1 MSQNA
6 TTQTNQGGQAAPQ
19 PRDDRFFTPAVVT
32 LIMISFAL
40 GMSEFII
47 VGILPDIA
55 TGMGVPL
62 TTVGGLVSL
71 FAFVYAPATPIG
83 AALTSRFERFHVMA
97 ALMAIFLVGNVLC
110 AVAPNYAVLL
120 VARVIIAL
128 ISGTTVTTSM
138 TFVDD
143 VASPKNRTKF
153 VAWVF
158 SGFSVAAVFGVPVG
172 TAVANALGWRW
183 AFYVIVALTVA
194 LIAAMFKVLPKNH
207 YGPRSRFL
215 AQFFIFTEPRIWAGI
230 LAVLCGAAATYVF
243 YTYLSPIL
251 QDEIGMP
258 ADWVSIAL
266 SAYGLMCLASNLY
279 SGRLGDHG
287 RGTKPLIRVL
297 PIYLVQAV
305 LLALLPLAVMNPIA
319 GCVLLLVLGFFM
331 YLQNTPSQV
340 LYMDVAAE
348 TYPGS
353 LNLASSFNSM
363 AFNIGIAVGS
373 AVGGLVTDTVGMHW
387 LGPFGAIFALLA
399 AACVFWL
406 RIDDRR
412 RTAAGAR

>member
-1 MSQNA
+1 MSNA
-6 TTQTNQGGQAAPQ
+6 QVSTPAAPAN
-19 PRDDRFFTPAVVT
+19 PARNDHFFTPAVVT
-32 LIMISFAL
+32 LIMVSFAL

-55 TGMGVPL
+55 TGLNIPL
-62 TTVGGLVSL
+62 TTAGGLVSL

-83 AALTSRFERFHVMA
+83 AALASRFERFHVIA
-97 ALMAIFLVGNVLC
+97 ALMAVFLVGNILC
-110 AVAPNYAVLL
+110 AIAPNYAVLL

-183 AFYVIVALTVA
+183 AFYVIVAMTVV
-194 LIAAMFKVLPKNH
+194 LIAAMFRVLPKNH

-230 LAVLCGAAATYVF
+230 ISVVCGAAATYVF

-258 ADWVSIAL
+258 ASMVSIAL

-279 SGRLGDHG
+279 SGKLGDRG
-287 RGTKPLIRVL
+287 RGTKPLIGVL

-305 LLALLPLAVMNPIA
+305 LLALLPFAVMNPIA
-319 GCVLLLVLGFFM
+319 GCALLLVLGFFM
-331 YLQNTPSQV
+331 YLQNTPSQI

-348 TYPGS
+348 THPGS

-399 AACVFWL
+399 AGSVLWL
-406 RIDDRR
+406 KIDDRR
-412 RTAAGAR
+412 RSGGR

>member
-1 MSQNA
+1 MSNA
-6 TTQTNQGGQAAPQ
+6 QVSTPAAPAN
-19 PRDDRFFTPAVVT
+19 PARNDHFFTPAVVT

-55 TGMGVPL
+55 TGLNIPL
-62 TTVGGLVSL
+62 TTAGGLVSL

-83 AALTSRFERFHVMA
+83 AALASRFERFHVIA
-97 ALMAIFLVGNVLC
+97 ALMAVFLVGNILC
-110 AVAPNYAVLL
+110 AIAPNYAVLL

-158 SGFSVAAVFGVPVG
+158 SGFSVASVFGVPVG

-183 AFYVIVALTVA
+183 AFYVIVAMTVV
-194 LIAAMFKVLPKNH
+194 LIAAMFRVLPKNH

-230 LAVLCGAAATYVF
+230 ISVVCGAAATYVF

-258 ADWVSIAL
+258 ASMVSIAL

-279 SGRLGDHG
+279 SGKLGDRG
-287 RGTKPLIRVL
+287 RGTKPLIGVL

-305 LLALLPLAVMNPIA
+305 LLAMLPFAVMNPIA
-319 GCVLLLVLGFFM
+319 GCALLLVLGFFM
-331 YLQNTPSQV
+331 YLQNTPSQI

-348 TYPGS
+348 THPGS

-373 AVGGLVTDTVGMHW
+373 AVGGLVTDIVGMHW

-399 AACVFWL
+399 AGSVLWL
-406 RIDDRR
+406 KIDDRR
-412 RTAAGAR
+412 RSSGR

>member
-1 MSQNA
+1 MSNA
-6 TTQTNQGGQAAPQ
+6 QVSTPAAPANST
-19 PRDDRFFTPAVVT
+19 RNDRFFTPAVVT

-55 TGMGVPL
+55 TGLNIPL
-62 TTVGGLVSL
+62 TTAGGLVSL

-83 AALTSRFERFHVMA
+83 AALASRFERFHVIA
-97 ALMAIFLVGNVLC
+97 ALMAVFLLGNILC

-128 ISGTTVTTSM
+128 ISGTTVATSM

-183 AFYVIVALTVA
+183 AFYVIVAMTVV
-194 LIAAMFKVLPKNH
+194 LIAAMFRVLPKNH

-230 LAVLCGAAATYVF
+230 ISVVCGAAATYVF

-258 ADWVSIAL
+258 ASMVSIAL

-279 SGRLGDHG
+279 SGKLGDRG
-287 RGTKPLIRVL
+287 RGTKPLIGVL

-305 LLALLPLAVMNPIA
+305 LLALLPFAVMNPIA
-319 GCVLLLVLGFFM
+319 GCALLLVLGFFM
-331 YLQNTPSQV
+331 YLQNTPSQI

-348 TYPGS
+348 THPGS

-399 AACVFWL
+399 AGSVLWL
-406 RIDDRR
+406 KIDDRKR
-412 RTAAGAR
+412 SSGR

>member
-1 MSQNA
+1 MSNA
-6 TTQTNQGGQAAPQ
+6 QVSTPAAPAN
-19 PRDDRFFTPAVVT
+19 PTRNDRFFTPAVVT

-55 TGMGVPL
+55 TGLNIPL
-62 TTVGGLVSL
+62 TTAGGLVSL

-83 AALTSRFERFHVMA
+83 AALASRFERFHVIA
-97 ALMAIFLVGNVLC
+97 ALMAVFLVGNILC

-128 ISGTTVTTSM
+128 ISGTTVATSM

-183 AFYVIVALTVA
+183 AFYVIVAMTVV

-230 LAVLCGAAATYVF
+230 ISVVCGAAATYVF

-258 ADWVSIAL
+258 ASMVSIAL

-279 SGRLGDHG
+279 SGKLGDRG
-287 RGTKPLIRVL
+287 RGTKPLIGVL

-305 LLALLPLAVMNPIA
+305 LLALLPFAVMNPIA
-319 GCVLLLVLGFFM
+319 GCALLLVLGFFM

-348 TYPGS
+348 THPGS

-399 AACVFWL
+399 AGSVLWL
-406 RIDDRR
+406 KIDDRR
-412 RTAAGAR
+412 RSGGR

>member
-1 MSQNA
+1 MSNA
-6 TTQTNQGGQAAPQ
+6 QVSTPAAPANST
-19 PRDDRFFTPAVVT
+19 RNDRFFTPAVVT

-55 TGMGVPL
+55 TGLNIPL
-62 TTVGGLVSL
+62 TTAGGLVSL

-83 AALTSRFERFHVMA
+83 AALASRFERFHVIA
-97 ALMAIFLVGNVLC
+97 ALMAVFLLGNILC

-183 AFYVIVALTVA
+183 AFYVIVAMTVV
-194 LIAAMFKVLPKNH
+194 LIAAMFRVLPKNH

-230 LAVLCGAAATYVF
+230 ISVVCGAAATYVF

-258 ADWVSIAL
+258 ASMVSIAL

-279 SGRLGDHG
+279 SGKLGDRG
-287 RGTKPLIRVL
+287 RGTKPLIGVL

-305 LLALLPLAVMNPIA
+305 LLALLPFAVMNPIA
-319 GCVLLLVLGFFM
+319 GCALLLVLGFFM
-331 YLQNTPSQV
+331 YLQNTPSQI

-348 TYPGS
+348 THPGS

-399 AACVFWL
+399 AGSVLWL
-406 RIDDRR
+406 KIDDRKR
-412 RTAAGAR
+412 SSGR

>member
-1 MSQNA
+1 MSNA
-6 TTQTNQGGQAAPQ
+6 QVSTPAAPAN
-19 PRDDRFFTPAVVT
+19 PTRNDRFFTPAVVT

-55 TGMGVPL
+55 TGLNIPL
-62 TTVGGLVSL
+62 TTAGGLVSL

-83 AALTSRFERFHVMA
+83 AALASRFERFHVIA
-97 ALMAIFLVGNVLC
+97 ALMAVFLVGNILC
-110 AVAPNYAVLL
+110 AIAPNYAVLM

-128 ISGTTVTTSM
+128 ISGTTVATSM

-143 VASPKNRTKF
+143 VASPQNRTKF

-183 AFYVIVALTVA
+183 AFYVIVAMTVV
-194 LIAAMFKVLPKNH
+194 LIAAMFRVLPKNH

-230 LAVLCGAAATYVF
+230 ISVVCGAAATYVF

-258 ADWVSIAL
+258 ASMVSIAL

-279 SGRLGDHG
+279 SGKLGDRG
-287 RGTKPLIRVL
+287 RGTKPLIGVL

-305 LLALLPLAVMNPIA
+305 LLALLPFAVMNPIA
-319 GCVLLLVLGFFM
+319 GCALLLVLGFFM

-348 TYPGS
+348 THPGS

-399 AACVFWL
+399 AGSVLWL
-406 RIDDRR
+406 KIDDRR
-412 RTAAGAR
+412 RSGGR